1 MDRRRLLIVGAAV
14 VAALGVAL
22 VLMYARG
29 ADQRAEDRF
38 GAVDVLVATAPIAP
52 GESLEAA
59 QAAGKVDTATIAR
72 DDVLDGAGATAD
84 DLAGEVAL
92 VPIYAGEQLIPAK
105 FGSAGDVATATL
117 PIPPGKMA
125 VSVNLTD
132 AARVSGFLEPGSQVS
147 VFLNGTNPQTGQ
159 TFTRLLLPRVTV
171 LGVGSTAPVTTT
183 TTNESG
189 DPTTEELPRTLLTIA
204 VGQKD
209 AQKVLYASSNGEL
222 AFALLNGDSKVRSG
236 SNGVTAANL
245 FE

>member
-14 VAALGVAL
+14 VAVLGVAL
-22 VLMYARG
+22 VLTYARG

-38 GAVDVLVATAPIAP
+38 GGVDVLVATAPIAP

-59 QAAGKVDTATIAR
+59 QAAGKIGTATVAR

-84 DLAGEVAL
+84 ALDGVAL
-92 VPIYAGEQLIPAK
+92 VPIYPGEQLIAAK
-105 FGSAGDVATATL
+105 FGSAVDAAATL
-117 PIPPGKMA
+117 PIPTGKMA

-132 AARVSGFLEPGSQVS
+132 AARVSGFLAPGSEVS
-147 VFLNGTNPQTGQ
+147 VFLNGTNPQTGE

-183 TTNESG
+183 TTNDEG
-189 DPTTEELPRTLLTIA
+189 TPTTEELPRTLLTIA

-209 AQKVLYASSNGEL
+209 AQKVLYASANGEL
-222 AFALLNGDSKVRSG
+222 AFALLNGDSKVKSG
-236 SNGVTAANL
+236 SAGVTATNL
-245 FE
+245 FK